1 MAKKRVGFDI
11 GAGSLKVAV
20 TGGVRT
26 VVHEIRLPEQMF
38 QDGEIRTPN
47 GFSEFLKRECK
58 KRRIPKGECAL
69 VLPARQVLCRTVTLP
84 KMTIDQL
91 MLNLPYEFSDF
102 IADDADKFFCDYAMC
117 ESTPEEEAQGQMT
130 MMAATVAKE
139 RITQYVKMF
148 SNAGFKLRTLLPA
161 EMVMIRIADRY
172 RQNTPGSP
180 EEYCFVD
187 LGQEKTTIMIIRKDR
202 VRATR
207 QIQEGCAMIDQAI
220 ADAMN
225 VDPFLAGSYKHTNYQ
240 NVLES
245 PECTDIYQRIAVEIL
260 KVVNFYQY
268 NYRDSQLGGLYLIG
282 GGSQIDAFRQVI
294 SSVLELPLLPVE
306 ELLGISGVESADARS
321 ALAAI
326 GLTIG

>member
-20 TGGVRT
+20 TGGLQTT
-26 VVHEIRLPEQMF
+26 VHVIRLPEQMF
-38 QDGEIRTPN
+38 QDGELRAPN
-47 GFSEFLKRECK
+47 GFSEYLKRECK

-69 VLPARQVLCRTVTLP
+69 ALPARQAICRTVTLP

-91 MLNLPYEFSDF
+91 MLNLPYEFAEF
-102 IADDADKFFCDYAMC
+102 IGDDADRFFCDYAMC
-117 ESTPEEEAQGQMT
+117 ESTPEEEARGQMT
-130 MMAATVAKE
+130 MLAAAAAKE
-139 RITQYVKMF
+139 QIIQYVKVF

-161 EMVMIRIADRY
+161 EMVMIRIVERY
-172 RQNTPGSP
+172 RRNTAGSP

-187 LGQEKTTIMIIRKDR
+187 LGQEKTTIMIIRRDR

-207 QIQEGCAMIDQAI
+207 QVEEGCALLDQAI
-220 ADAMN
+220 ADALN
-225 VDPFLAGSYKHTNYQ
+225 VDPFLAGSYKYTDYQ

-245 PECTDIYQRIAVEIL
+245 PDCMDIYHRIAVEIL

-282 GGSQIDAFRQVI
+282 GGSRIEAFCRVI
-294 SSVLELPLLPVE
+294 SDVLELPLLPAA
-306 ELLGISGVESADARS
+306 ELLGISGVEPGDAGS